1 MIKMPSV
8 TKRIINKNVLNQK
21 NVGHTPISYLL
32 TLLGIGIM
40 AYIGIKYIG
49 SSDPLEVSYAGY
61 AFLFA
66 GLGLVGFFT
75 IDYFDNRKINII
87 PKPFNEIDMA
97 KFVIVAIVM
106 WIGGMYIDF
115 VTRLTIRL
123 ALSDMDLIL
132 YYIFAAVCEELFFR
146 AFLINFIIGISTK
159 KGKKPKMIVILFA
172 LIVSSFLFMVIHL
185 QVYGSNM
192 PMMVSTLL
200 GGFLLGGGYIIFRD
214 ISANIGAHALKN
226 AVGYINLV
234 KL

>member
-1 MIKMPSV
+1 MSV
-8 TKRIINKNVLNQK
+8 TKRIINKNVMNK
-21 NVGHTPISYLL
+21 ENVGHTVISYIL

-40 AYIGIKYIG
+40 AYIGFKYIG

-66 GLGLVGFFT
+66 FLGLIGFFT
-75 IDYFDNRKINII
+75 IDYFDNRKINIF
-87 PKPFNEIDMA
+87 PRPFNEMDIA
-97 KFVIVAIVM
+97 KFVIVALVM
-106 WIGGMYIDF
+106 WIGGMYIDY
-115 VTRLTIRL
+115 VVKSTIRL

-146 AFLINFIIGISTK
+146 AFLINFIIGVSTK
-159 KGKKPKMIVILFA
+159 KGKKPKPIIILFA
-172 LIVSSFLFMVIHL
+172 LIVSSFLFMAVHL

-192 PMMVSTLL
+192 PMLVSTLL

-226 AVGYINLV
+226 AVGYVNLV